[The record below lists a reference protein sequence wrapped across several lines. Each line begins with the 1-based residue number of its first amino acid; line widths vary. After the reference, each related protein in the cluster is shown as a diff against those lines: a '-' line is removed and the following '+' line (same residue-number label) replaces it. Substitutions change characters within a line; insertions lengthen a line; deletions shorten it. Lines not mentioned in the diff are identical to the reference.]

1 MKKLIFIAFI
11 LCLAASPALAQGADY
26 SGSPAADDSAA
37 KEAAAPAAPA
47 ATTIMGT
54 IIDNMCANA
63 QSPATLGDFVRTH
76 TKSCATM
83 PQCAASGYSLYSN
96 GRLMKFD
103 QASNTKIE
111 EFLRQGDS
119 KLDVIVE
126 VQETPEGLSL
136 ISIRNQ

>member
-1 MKKLIFIAFI
+1 MKKLIFIVFM
-11 LCLAASPALAQGADY
+11 LCLMASPALAQGADY
-26 SGSPAADDSAA
+26 PGSPAADDSAA
-37 KEAAAPAAPA
+37 NETAAPAAPA
-47 ATTIMGT
+47 AMTVMGT

-63 QSPATLGDFVRTH
+63 QNPGTLGDFVRTH

-96 GRLMKFD
+96 GRLMKFNN
-103 QASNTKIE
+103 ASNAKVE

-126 VQETPEGLSL
+126 AEETSDGLDL
-136 ISIRNQ
+136 VSIRNQ